1 MVVKVL
7 LEQMGWYSLLLLWG
21 AVLSLTCT
29 FKIQGANFHATAAV
43 GPSEPLAEADELVFP
58 DAMLRLLCTV
68 TKPCPTNK
76 QYMCGVQEMQL
87 RPYRPGPAH
96 QAAHDSVLIS
106 SC

>member
-21 AVLSLTCT
+21 AVLSSPV
-29 FKIQGANFHATAAV
+29 HADPRCKLPCHSSS
-43 GPSEPLAEADELVFP
+43 GPRETLAEADELVFP